1 MEAQIAIDTHISNIM
16 QIFSQRVSSISEQ
29 AVLNIGDYFQKLST
43 LTEEQK
49 EMLNKLTKI
58 TISKIE
64 NIAIHESLQESEL
77 RRTIL
82 DMKEK
87 NSHLMEIVGPII
99 MLLQFQ
105 DRMSQELNGLLNSLK
120 NIIEYIKTSANTNL
134 PVPNDEFWVETSKN
148 FTNYESRN
156 LFLKIIFGD
165 DYNLQEESIPTAK
178 TVDDYFF

>member
-1 MEAQIAIDTHISNIM
+1 MESQVAIDSHISNIM
-16 QIFSQRVSSISEQ
+16 QIFSQRVTSISEQ
-29 AVLNIGDYFQKLST
+29 AVINIGDYFQKLSS

-49 EMLNKLTKI
+49 DMLNKLTKI
-58 TISKIE
+58 TVAKIE

-77 RRTIL
+77 RRTIME
-82 DMKEK
+82 MKEK

-120 NIIEYIKTSANTNL
+120 NIIEFIKTSSDSNF
-134 PVPNDEFWVETSKN
+134 PVPKNEFWVETSKN

-156 LFLKIIFGD
+156 IFLKIIFGD
-165 DYNLQEESIPTAK
+165 DYELQEVSIPTAK
-178 TVDDYFF
+178 TVDDFFF